1 MKFKD
6 IVILHGLVLWV
17 LGSCSKNETTSV
29 YPKAE
34 IVYNVISTK
43 AASVYDTN
51 CPFISNVWYVP
62 DGVKWG
68 VGNYESQVQHYISD
82 AEISY
87 IGGLWRNASTV
98 YYWPKD
104 GSLTFMAYSP
114 SKVKANVSVSS
125 ANYTGIQLKSW
136 DVHANQDVDFMV
148 SDVQSGMRANDS
160 YAGYVGVPT
169 IFRHKLSKLV
179 AVRVTTLKDYSLKG
193 YKFYLKNIS
202 IGNYSQ
208 QGSYVSGI
216 VTSASAI
223 GQWTVDKTSEVHEY
237 VWYNTSGTG
246 TGEEII
252 YDSTSAQDVASVA
265 YPDGIMLL
273 PQQFDD
279 PGDNPDY
286 TKVPYLKIKYDFYR
300 NDYTVETKE
309 AIVPLYDVFSSGIQ
323 MNKTITLTIKVSDSQ
338 SVIYWAPQMDD
349 WSDKDV
355 DISI

>member
-6 IVILHGLVLWV
+6 IVILPGLMLWV
-17 LGSCSKNETTSV
+17 LGSCSKNETTMV
-29 YPKAE
+29 CPKAE

-43 AASVYDTN
+43 AASAYDTN

-87 IGGLWRNASTV
+87 KGGLWRNASMV

-125 ANYTGIQLKSW
+125 ANYTGIQLNSW
-136 DVHANQDVDFMV
+136 DVHEHQDVDFMV
-148 SDVQSGMRANDS
+148 SDVQSGMKANAS

-169 IFRHKLSKLV
+169 VFRHKLSKLV
-179 AVRVTTLKDYSLKG
+179 SFKVTTLKDYSSKG
-193 YKFYLKNIS
+193 YKFYLKNIT

-208 QGSYVSGI
+208 QGSYISGI

-223 GQWTVDKTSEVHEY
+223 GQWTVDKSSEAY
-237 VWYNTSGTG
+237 DYIWYNTSGTDMG
-246 TGEEII
+246 MEIE
-252 YDSTSAQDVASVA
+252 YSSTSAQDVASA
-265 YPDGIMLL
+265 TYPDGIMLL
-273 PQQFDD
+273 PQEFDN

-300 NDYTVETKE
+300 NDYTVEAKE
-309 AIVPLYDVFSSGIQ
+309 ATIPLYEVFSSSLQ
-323 MNKTITLTIKVSDSQ
+323 MNKKITLTIKVSDSQ

-349 WSDKDV
+349 WSGKDV